1 MSDAKAKAAPAARN
15 LPKDAAQSDDASRDL
30 RRRLTTAAGWIAG
43 VCAGVLING
52 LIYRMV
58 GDGYPQTPTTFVAVI
73 VGAFGG
79 MALADKTKE
88 AGLRPLGITAG
99 VLLAIVLWFV
109 VAMLLSPPEAG
120 PVT

>member
-1 MSDAKAKAAPAARN
+1 MSAKAKASQETP
-15 LPKDAAQSDDASRDL
+15 SDDSIQM

-43 VCAGVLING
+43 VCAGVLVNG

-58 GDGYPQTPTTFVAVI
+58 GDGYPQTPTTFIAVI
-73 VGAFGG
+73 IGAFGG

-109 VAMLLSPPEAG
+109 VAMLLSTPETS